1 MRNLKRALSL
11 LLAAVM
17 VIGMMVVGASAVSYN
32 DFPDRDEIVNKD
44 AVSMLT
50 TLGIIEG
57 TDQGTYN
64 PTGDVDRAQMAKMIS
79 VALTN
84 NEDCDTLYQNVNSG
98 LTDISANWARGYI
111 NYCYVRGIIAGR
123 GDNTFDPSANVTGVE
138 AAKMLLAALG
148 YNAEI
153 EGLVGPDWA
162 LNTAALAQQLGIFRN
177 FTKDVSEPLNRDDAA
192 LLIYN
197 ALDVELIQEYRNGYA
212 ISYDD
217 HRTILS
223 SVFGVIRVEGVV
235 IGNEWAQL
243 EETDSDAALQSGRTR
258 LENVVWYDSTTA
270 NTVVDE
276 GVRVTEPVTFNV
288 TTPVD
293 VMGKAVTL
301 YVEKTT
307 ILSNSVVIGWTSN
320 DNLNTVVSS
329 AENQG
334 ADKDLLDGTGVA
346 VDDSTQYYVN
356 YGFERRADAV
366 ELVND
371 YDWTRNGTDFNLNG
385 VEVEVIDNDDDGTAE
400 YVLYTRETLSNVVR
414 TSSRDET
421 TTINVPVVDSD
432 GILDT
437 VTSGTGTANTHTTT
451 EVLDNEDIVTEM
463 ELAADDL
470 ILYVQYGGRTY
481 ITAPQI
487 VTDTMTRVDRDRD
500 NEQYITLSNGDTYR
514 ASYIREVLSM
524 VDADVTRF
532 EFDNKVTTAEF
543 DTNYEWILDSNGYI
557 VDFRPAEDAVRN
569 LGLVLDSAWTQNALT
584 RSGEIKILDTSA
596 IEHTYKINWSGSVG
610 TDKPFANDA
619 ALEDYLGTRDVNDG
633 GNVANYNLGAA
644 KGSIIEYTLNEAG
657 DTLTI
662 TNVFNQNGLDAV
674 TASDPSGLATPNAA
688 TKGGVSIDVDNS
700 AIVFPEDNTNRVGG
714 TMYPTTH
721 STQYMTDGAYDSGD
735 GYLNVDYTIGT
746 TTYEK
751 TYAVDLNTVAF
762 YYDYIEDSANAALY
776 NGRYKVGDTAY
787 GVATGWDEMGDVPNN
802 VRAQV
807 YPAITKQGGEYA
819 ASSLVDVVLFNYELT
834 TDTAD
839 WMLVLNANAVNSS
852 TLELNVVFEDG
863 TAAAIE
869 VDRDDY
875 KYFENN
881 DGAYMRAYRY
891 SVNANGE
898 YTVATSG
905 SVGAVPASLLRDGTV
920 DAGSYLT
927 ITGDSHIWDVTDVDS
942 ADDEV
947 VAGSFDY
954 ANAKNA
960 VIIPTNNNRTIK
972 TSWIWD
978 MDGESSV
985 GTSCTFNWATNGFTR
1000 VFYNSAMSGWTWMQ
1014 INEAFEAG
1022 EDVVVYGMDGI
1033 NLPFSINIPRDR
1045 ILQIEGSV
1053 GTTATNNVTGEGTLR
1068 VHGTFDANND
1078 IRVNTYAVDL
1088 NVANGMDI
1096 YNDVHVQDL
1105 ATLGTIA
1112 GIGNV
1117 DGNPI
1122 EVKPYVHLCARD
1134 DDQSDI
1140 DTDALIVYDDVD
1152 NYGHIETSGDKHI
1165 YGTVR
1170 DLSTNS
1176 IVVDGDIVFH
1186 GNGNLVVGADINSTN
1201 YTGNVTVVGGSIQN
1215 DDASTNSALNV
1226 YRGTVTLNSGSSIDL
1241 LTNGTGAVIVS
1252 PNGAIRQSYRYNAP
1266 GVSADTI
1273 TVGGI
1278 VNISGDLVAGN
1289 ATVGDDLIINAT
1301 ADVTARNINALPGG
1315 TVFVATGART
1325 QGSIAQGQT
1334 GTTVNGGTSYTG
1346 NYEQSISESEN
1357 WISEITIAGE
1367 TVRVDS
1373 DTRTANLTLMSD
1385 FVGGQTISFSTNA
1398 TVNFTTETLKVDNVL
1413 QTSSAING
1421 PLSAGTYTITYEVT
1435 YGGAIQTYTVNLTVV
1450 ESVEFKTD
1458 LTSATGAKVVVTS
1471 TNKEAGSKTY
1481 VLANDAVTFTVTAA
1495 AGSEVTKV
1503 EVQTG
1508 TAGKKIELTPVNGV
1522 YTIVKERATDDI
1534 TVTVT
1539 ATPVAVK
1546 PTVKLTLNNDYGI
1559 DKDTEYQA
1567 VIVSDGDNYTVT
1579 LGPGVA
1585 LPTNG
1590 TEAGAAL
1597 AILSGGNTANG
1608 AETALTSGELV
1619 AGANENTKVYTIT
1632 FEPTVA
1638 GEVSDN
1644 QVVTVTFVKMTDQQ
1658 AAQENLNL
1666 IENALQ
1672 NRMSIEVTSNSMND
1686 IAQAIQAKL
1695 EELNLWG
1702 DVTITVSDPQIEGF
1716 TGVSQTYVFDVTGT
1730 VQVGTATLD
1739 IDAQDC
1745 SIYINVNR
1753 T

>member
-32 DFPDRDEIVNKD
+32 DFPDRDEIVNTD

-64 PTGDVDRAQMAKMIS
+64 PTGNVDRAQMAKMIS

-98 LTDISANWARGYI
+98 LTDIAANWARGYI
-111 NYCYVRGIIAGR
+111 NYCYTLGIIAGR

-138 AAKMLLAALG
+138 AAKMLLTALG
-148 YNAEI
+148 YDANI
-153 EGLVGPDWA
+153 EGLVGNDWA
-162 LNTAALAQQLGIFRN
+162 LNTAALAQNLGIFRN

-688 TKGGVSIDVDNS
+688 TKGGVSIDVDTS
-700 AIVFPEDNTNRVGG
+700 AIVFPEDNANRVGG
-714 TMYPTTH
+714 TTYPKTF
-721 STQYMTDGAYDSGD
+721 STQYRTDGAYDSGD

-985 GTSCTFNWATNGFTR
+985 GTSCTFNWTTTGFTR
-1000 VFYNSAMSGWTWMQ
+1000 VFYNANMSGWTWMQ

-1022 EDVVVYGMDGI
+1022 EDVVVYGLNGT
-1033 NLPFSINIPRDR
+1033 LPFSIDIPRDR
-1045 ILQIEGSV
+1045 ILQIEGDLY
-1053 GTTATNNVTGEGTLR
+1053 TTATNNVTGDGTLR
-1068 VHGTFDANND
+1068 VRGEFRAYND
-1078 IRVNTYAVDL
+1078 IRVDTYATDLYVD
-1088 NVANGMDI
+1088 NDRDI
-1096 YNDVHVQDL
+1096 YNDVHVQDE
-1105 ATLGTIA
+1105 ATLGSTNA
-1112 GIGNV
+1112 GT
-1117 DGNPI
+1117 DPI
-1122 EVKPYVHLCARD
+1122 EIKAYVHLCARD
-1134 DDQSDI
+1134 SDG
-1140 DTDALIVYDDVD
+1140 TGDAMHVYDNVD
-1152 NYGHIETSGDKHI
+1152 NYGHIETSGNKHV
-1165 YGTVR
+1165 YSTVR

-1186 GNGNLVVGADINSTN
+1186 GNGRLVVGADINSTS
-1201 YTGNVTVVGGSIQN
+1201 YTGNVTVVGGAIRN
-1215 DDASTNSALNV
+1215 YDAATSSTLNV
-1226 YRGTVTLNSGSSIDL
+1226 YRGTVNLNNGSSINL
-1241 LTNGTGAVIVS
+1241 LSTGTGNIIVGTD
-1252 PNGAIRQSYRYNAP
+1252 GAINQTYRYNAP
-1266 GVSADTI
+1266 GVSATTI
-1273 TVGGI
+1273 DVAGN
-1278 VNISGDLVAGN
+1278 VSISGDLVAGN
-1289 ATVGDDLIINAT
+1289 GAANPDLRIQDT
-1301 ADVTARNINALPGG
+1301 ADVTARNINALPNGG
-1315 TVFVATGART
+1315 TVLIETGART
-1325 QGSIAQGQT
+1325 QGTIAQGQT
-1334 GTTVNGGTSYTG
+1334 GTPVSGGTSYTG

-1385 FVGGQTISFSTNA
+1385 FVGGQTVSFATNA
-1398 TVNFTTETLKVDNVL
+1398 KVNFTTTTLKVNNAQV
-1413 QTSSAING
+1413 SAING

-1471 TNKEAGSKTY
+1471 TNEVAGDKTY
-1481 VLANDAVTFTVTAA
+1481 VLADDAVTFTVSAA
-1495 AGSEVTKV
+1495 AGSEVT
-1503 EVQTG
+1503 EVKAQIGTG
-1508 TAGKKIELTPVNGV
+1508 TENVLTAVNGV
-1522 YTIVKERATDDI
+1522 YTIAKATDDI

-1546 PTVKLTLNNDYGI
+1546 PTVELDLNDAYSI
-1559 DKDTEYQA
+1559 TADADKQA

-1585 LPTNG
+1585 LPTSA

-1597 AILSGGNTANG
+1597 AILSGSNTASN
-1608 AETALTSGELV
+1608 AQTALTSGVLTN
-1619 AGANENTKVYTIT
+1619 GANDNTKVYTIT
-1632 FEPTVA
+1632 FKPTESNGA
-1638 GEVSDN
+1638 TSAHD

>member
-11 LLAAVM
+11 VLAVVM
-17 VIGMMVVGASAVSYN
+17 VIGLMVVGAGAVSYN

-64 PTGDVDRAQMAKMIS
+64 PTGNVDRAQMAKMIS

-84 NEDCDTLYQNVNSG
+84 NENCDTLYQNVNSG
-98 LTDISANWARGYI
+98 LTDIAANWARGYI
-111 NYCYVRGIIAGR
+111 NYCYTLGIIAGR

-138 AAKMLLAALG
+138 AAKMLLTALG
-148 YNAEI
+148 YDANI
-153 EGLVGPDWA
+153 EGLVGNDWA
-162 LNTAALAQQLGIFRN
+162 LNTAALAQNLGIFRN
-177 FTKDVSEPLNRDDAA
+177 FTKDVSAPLNRDDAA

-307 ILSNSVVIGWTSN
+307 ILSNSVVIGWTPN

-329 AENQG
+329 AANQG
-334 ADKDLLDGTGVA
+334 ASDDLLDGTGVD
-346 VDDSTQYYVN
+346 VDNNTQYYVN
-356 YGFERRADAV
+356 YGFESRADAT

-437 VTSGTGTANTHTTT
+437 VTSGTGIANTHTTT
-451 EVLDNEDIVTEM
+451 QVLDNEDIVTEM

-481 ITAPQI
+481 ITAPETVI
-487 VTDTMTRVDRDRD
+487 DTMTRVDRDRD

-543 DTNYEWILDSNGYI
+543 DISYEWILDSNGYI

-584 RSGEIKILDTSA
+584 RSGEIKILDSSA
-596 IEHTYKINWSGSVG
+596 IEHTYTINWSGSVG
-610 TDKPFANDA
+610 TDKPFATNDD
-619 ALEDYLGTRDVNDG
+619 LEDYLGTRDVNDL
-633 GNVANYNLGAA
+633 NTPNYNLGAA
-644 KGSIIEYTLNEAG
+644 KGSVIEYTLNEAG

-662 TNVFNQNGLDAV
+662 TNVFNQNTLDAV

-688 TKGGVSIDVDNS
+688 TEGGVSIDVDNS
-700 AIVFPEDNTNRVGG
+700 AIVFPEANSNRVGG
-714 TMYPTTH
+714 TKYPTNY

-762 YYDYIEDSANAALY
+762 YYDYIEDAANAALY
-776 NGRYKVGDTAY
+776 NGRYEIGDTVY
-787 GVATGWDEMGDVPNN
+787 GVATGWDEMGDVPDNMR
-802 VRAQV
+802 VQV
-807 YPAITKQGGEYA
+807 YPAITKQGGEYV
-819 ASSLVDVVLFNYELT
+819 ASNLADVVLFNYELT

-875 KYFENN
+875 GYFENN
-881 DGAYMRAYRY
+881 NSAYMRAYRH
-891 SVNANGE
+891 SVNGNGV

-905 SVGAVPASLLRDGTV
+905 SIGAVPASLLRDGTV

-927 ITGDSHIWDVTDVDS
+927 ITGDSHLWDVTDVDS
-942 ADDEV
+942 AEDEV
-947 VAGSFDY
+947 RTGSFDY

-972 TSWIWD
+972 TAWVWD
-978 MDGESSV
+978 MDGDSVV
-985 GTSCTFNWATNGFTR
+985 GTSCTFNWTTTGFTR
-1000 VFYNSAMSGWTWMQ
+1000 VFYNANMSGWTWMQ

-1022 EDVVVYGMDGI
+1022 EDVVVYGLNGT
-1033 NLPFSINIPRDR
+1033 LPFSIDIPRDR
-1045 ILQIEGSV
+1045 ILQIEGDLY
-1053 GTTATNNVTGEGTLR
+1053 TTATNNVTGDGTLR
-1068 VHGTFDANND
+1068 VRGEFRAYND
-1078 IRVNTYAVDL
+1078 IRVDTYATDLYVD
-1088 NVANGMDI
+1088 NDRDI
-1096 YNDVHVQDL
+1096 YNDVHVQDE
-1105 ATLGTIA
+1105 ATLGSTNA
-1112 GIGNV
+1112 GT
-1117 DGNPI
+1117 DPI
-1122 EVKPYVHLCARD
+1122 EIKAYVHLCARD
-1134 DDQSDI
+1134 SDG
-1140 DTDALIVYDDVD
+1140 TGDAMHVYDNVD
-1152 NYGHIETSGDKHI
+1152 NYGHIETSGNKHV
-1165 YGTVR
+1165 YSTVR

-1186 GNGNLVVGADINSTN
+1186 GNGRLVVGADINSTS
-1201 YTGNVTVVGGSIQN
+1201 YTGNVTVVGGAIRN
-1215 DDASTNSALNV
+1215 YDAATSSTLNV
-1226 YRGTVTLNSGSSIDL
+1226 YRGTVNLNNGSSINL
-1241 LTNGTGAVIVS
+1241 LSTGTGNIIVGTD
-1252 PNGAIRQSYRYNAP
+1252 GAINQTYRYNAP
-1266 GVSADTI
+1266 GVSATTI
-1273 TVGGI
+1273 DVAGN
-1278 VNISGDLVAGN
+1278 VSISGDLVAGN
-1289 ATVGDDLIINAT
+1289 GAANPDLRIQDT
-1301 ADVTARNINALPGG
+1301 ADVTARNINALPNGG
-1315 TVFVATGART
+1315 TVLIETGART
-1325 QGSIAQGQT
+1325 QGTIAQGQT
-1334 GTTVNGGTSYTG
+1334 GTPVSGGTSYTG
-1346 NYEQSISESEN
+1346 NYQTSLAETES
-1357 WISEITIAGE
+1357 WITGMKLGNAAVNLNHEERSGTVTLYGATGGSLTY
-1367 TVRVDS
+1367 TVRS
-1373 DTRTANLTLMSD
+1373 DVT
-1385 FVGGQTISFSTNA
+1385 VSTVQVV
-1398 TVNFTTETLKVDNVL
+1398 T
-1413 QTSSAING
+1413 
-1421 PLSAGTYTITYEVT
+1421 SAGTVSGTTLSNLTNGAVLTITLVNSAGEAQIWKVTVSIPTVYTITEPTETNFTMTIANVYNGQ
-1435 YGGAIQTYTVNLTVV
+1435 YVV
-1450 ESVEFKTD
+1450 
-1458 LTSATGAKVVVTS
+1458 
-1471 TNKEAGSKTY
+1471 AGQ
-1481 VLANDAVTFTVTAA
+1481 DVTFTVEPSDGYAITPSSVTYSV
-1495 AGSEVTKV
+1495 AGTEPAITDKV
-1503 EVQTG
+1503 AMSQGNNT
-1508 TAGKKIELTPVNGV
+1508 
-1522 YTIVKERATDDI
+1522 YTIPGADVQGNITFGTIQATQ
-1534 TVTVT
+1534 
-1539 ATPVAVK
+1539 VAVK
-1546 PTVKLTLNNDYGI
+1546 PTVTLKLNDAYSI
-1559 DKDTEYQA
+1559 DKDAAYQA
-1567 VIVSDGDNYTVT
+1567 VMVTNGDSYTVT
-1579 LGPGVA
+1579 LGSSVP
-1585 LPTNG
+1585 LPT
-1590 TEAGAAL
+1590 TPAEAGGVL
-1597 AILSGGNTANG
+1597 AILSGTAGNSSN
-1608 AETALTSGELV
+1608 ALTSGQLGT
-1619 AGANENTKVYTIT
+1619 AANNTVTYTIT

-1638 GEVSDN
+1638 GTAADN
-1644 QVVTVTFVKMTDQQ
+1644 QVVKLTAE
-1658 AAQENLNL
+1658 AAAGENVAL
-1666 IENALQ
+1666 IEAALRAGTVQIEADGETGGTALAAKLAEALGEIEGIWKGDNLTISVNALT
-1672 NRMSIEVTSNSMND
+1672 VPGVAPSNPVN
-1686 IAQAIQAKL
+1686 
-1695 EELNLWG
+1695 NYY
-1702 DVTITVSDPQIEGF
+1702 TF
-1716 TGVSQTYVFDVTGT
+1716 NVTGT
-1730 VQVGTATLD
+1730 VGSTGFSVNACELY
-1739 IDAQDC
+1739 IDFT
-1745 SIYINVNR
+1745 R
-1753 T
+1753 TSTGG